1 MANQLIQLGVV
12 GCGWAGR
19 QAINAANATSR
30 LNVIAIAERD
40 PVRRAEAGDENAV
53 PHRYADYH
61 ELLDDQLLKPFI
73 SLPVQMVG
81 CSKSWIR
88 LVQVNMS

>member
-1 MANQLIQLGVV
+1 MTNEFIQLGVV

-40 PVRRAEAGDENAV
+40 PARRMEAGDEYTV
-53 PHRYADYH
+53 PHRYADYR
-61 ELLDDQLLKPFI
+61 ELLDDPT
-73 SLPVQMVG
+73 VEA
-81 CSKSWIR
+81 R
-88 LVQVNMS
+88 LSRY